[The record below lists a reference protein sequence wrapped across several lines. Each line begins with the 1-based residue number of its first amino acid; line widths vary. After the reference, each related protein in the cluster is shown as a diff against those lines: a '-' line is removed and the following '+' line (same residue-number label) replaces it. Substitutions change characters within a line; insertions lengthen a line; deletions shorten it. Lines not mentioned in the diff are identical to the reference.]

1 MDENTYPNMSG
12 LSPNGFVSRAILKF
26 KFVYMF
32 YPIGEGRISIHLFQQ
47 YNAKRRHWRRT
58 KLNIW
63 IPSHLDR
70 CYYVLG
76 LELGKGRGQLF
87 IASTRATM
95 KHHSCIMNLPLSTV
109 LRYVDSHMSDA
120 CSDQSTRYEF
130 QCIFTIWTLCFRSEL
145 IKSELKRLILNG
157 PNCSRRRLIWGSQ
170 SVDERLSNGWKV
182 LGFEQCALA
191 MYIL

>member
-70 CYYVLG
+70 CCYVLG
-76 LELGKGRGQLF
+76 LELEKGRGQLF

-130 QCIFTIWTLCFRSEL
+130 QCILTIWTLCFRSEL

-157 PNCSRRRLIWGSQ
+157 PNCSQTAQGADSFGVHNRLMRGSRMAGK
-170 SVDERLSNGWKV
+170 S
-182 LGFEQCALA
+182 
-191 MYIL
+191 